1 MWVGV
6 GDWKGFG
13 STLVFHN
20 LYILYICIYIYIHY
34 ACNASDVS
42 QVVVRP
48 HPPPHAAGPVD
59 SCQQC
64 GVVRPSDSS
73 RHKSQNPMRGT

>member
-20 LYILYICIYIYIHY
+20 LSILYICTVYISIYIYCP
-34 ACNASDVS
+34 A
-42 QVVVRP
+42 
-48 HPPPHAAGPVD
+48 
-59 SCQQC
+59 
-64 GVVRPSDSS
+64 
-73 RHKSQNPMRGT
+73 